1 MKNNTIIIIALIL
14 TLLLTNCAEKTSYSG
29 KVFTN
34 NKDIYKLTN
43 KNEIITNLGLPNY
56 IDPIEKKYIYYS
68 EKKISKNFYNNK
80 TVERIL
86 IVFHFNSENT
96 IKLINE
102 YNLDNQMDI
111 KLVEDQTSNEII
123 KQGLLEKV
131 FGGVGKGPVTNP

>member
-34 NKDIYKLTN
+34 NKDIYKLTT
-43 KNEIITNLGLPNY
+43 KDEIVTSLGPPNY

-86 IVFHFNSENT
+86 IVFHFNSDNT

>member
-1 MKNNTIIIIALIL
+1 M
-14 TLLLTNCAEKTSYSG
+14 LTNCTEKTSYSG
-29 KVFTN
+29 KVFKKN
-34 NKDIYKLTN
+34 EDIYKLTT
-43 KNEIITNLGLPNY
+43 KDEIITILGLPNY

-86 IVFHFNSENT
+86 IVFHFNSDNT

>member
-1 MKNNTIIIIALIL
+1 M
-14 TLLLTNCAEKTSYSG
+14 LTNCTEKTSYSG
-29 KVFTN
+29 KVFKKN
-34 NKDIYKLTN
+34 EDIYKLTT
-43 KNEIITNLGLPNY
+43 KNEIITILGLPNY

-86 IVFHFNSENT
+86 IVFHFNSDNT

>member
-1 MKNNTIIIIALIL
+1 M
-14 TLLLTNCAEKTSYSG
+14 LTNCTEKTSYSG
-29 KVFTN
+29 KIFKKN
-34 NKDIYKLTN
+34 EDIYKLTT
-43 KNEIITNLGLPNY
+43 KDEIIAILGPPNY

>member
-1 MKNNTIIIIALIL
+1 VKNNIIIIITLIL
-14 TLLLTNCAEKTSYSG
+14 TLMLTNCTEKTSYSG
-29 KVFTN
+29 KIFKKN
-34 NKDIYKLTN
+34 EDIYKLTT
-43 KNEIITNLGLPNY
+43 KDEIIAILGPPNY